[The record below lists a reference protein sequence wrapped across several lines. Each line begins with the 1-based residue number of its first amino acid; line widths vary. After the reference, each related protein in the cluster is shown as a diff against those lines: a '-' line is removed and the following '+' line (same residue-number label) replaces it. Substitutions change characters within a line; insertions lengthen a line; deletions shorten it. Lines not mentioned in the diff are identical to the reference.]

1 MSGRCPLSPGDLNRS
16 CGFNRC
22 DDRQL
27 LVPRRGAYS
36 SAPVLNNLVRNIPT
50 PTSDVR
56 DLARRPTASNWALNF
71 LTFSAVRDIFAV
83 RTNRPRPCS
92 AGCTG
97 GLCHDRGQQEGSL
110 LDRRHI
116 GHHSRCFGC
125 SVVGRRSDYSYG
137 DTVTVSV
144 LRPWGVSRPKLLS

>member
-1 MSGRCPLSPGDLNRS
+1 MTHSRHGGGRS

-92 AGCTG
+92 LRGALEVSAMTEDNKKVVYWTG
-97 GLCHDRGQQEGSL
+97 GILA
-110 LDRRHI
+110 I
-116 GHHSRCFGC
+116 I
-125 SVVGRRSDYSYG
+125 VVAL
-137 DTVTVSV
+137 VV
-144 LRPWGVSRPKLLS
+144 LWWAGVLTNPMATQ